1 MKPQRLVWQYSVV
14 LWVFISL
21 AGCNLS
27 ALRNP
32 TPTPLPTAVV
42 KVNADEVARAMQE
55 DNFYG
60 EFSPNMLL
68 IEGTVLSVRRQGSGM
83 EIELQTSV
91 PTKVLCDLSS
101 QANGVQAGDSITVQ
115 ALAADAQRAPS
126 AVVLKNCSLP

>member
-1 MKPQRLVWQYSVV
+1 MKPQRFAWQFSVV
-14 LWVFISL
+14 FWVFISL

-32 TPTPLPTAVV
+32 TPTPLPTSVV
-42 KVNADEVARAMQE
+42 QVTADEIARAMQE

-60 EFSPNMLL
+60 EFSPNMLQVK
-68 IEGTVLSVRRQGSGM
+68 GTVLSVTGS

-91 PTKVLCDLSS
+91 PTRVLCDLATA
-101 QANGVQAGDSITVQ
+101 ANGIQPGDSITVQ

-126 AVVLKNCSLP
+126 AVVLKNCSLH